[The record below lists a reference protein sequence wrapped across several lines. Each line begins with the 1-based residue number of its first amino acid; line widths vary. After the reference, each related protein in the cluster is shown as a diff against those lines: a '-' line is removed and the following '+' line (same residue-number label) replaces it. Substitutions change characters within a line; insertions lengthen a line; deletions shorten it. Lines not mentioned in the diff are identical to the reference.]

1 MEERNLRLTR
11 EKADLASSLTELEE
25 ELAEVLCFIIHNTN
39 IYFGYLL
46 YSTLVLCSA
55 PSVP

>member
-25 ELAEVLCFIIHNTN
+25 ELAEVR
-39 IYFGYLL
+39 
-46 YSTLVLCSA
+46 LVIS
-55 PSVP
+55 